1 MSADDVARV
10 FAIEDKVE
18 RLKAATDG
26 VAAAQQ
32 TINEL
37 TRIRRAVIRE
47 LHAEGWTFARIG
59 AAAGLSRARIHQVST
74 QGPAPEGL
82 FFGHG
87 ALTVLTPRVRTGRLI
102 GAPDPA
108 AATRLAELLRQLGFA
123 VTVEQFPPGHP
134 IDLNRD
140 GLIVLGGPE
149 LSPSLRQL
157 IAADPRLRRSVA
169 RAGDGRR
176 GIEDRAAR
184 RVYRPSGPDP
194 HDIAYL
200 ARLPRPDGQGSIL
213 VIDGLHPPGSLGA
226 VRLLATRLAGLHE
239 RAGTRRFSVLIAVR
253 FDRATGEPLEAELL
267 TPVYRHEPAEVRP
280 TALRT
285 RR

>member
-10 FAIEDKVE
+10 FAIEDKVD
-18 RLKAATDG
+18 RLKAATEG

-47 LHAEGWTFARIG
+47 LHDEGWTFARIG

-87 ALTVLTPRVRTGRLI
+87 ALRVLVPEVRAGRVL

-108 AATRLAELLRQLGFA
+108 AAQRLAELLRQLGFA
-123 VTVEQFPPGHP
+123 VVVENFLPGRP
-134 IDLNRD
+134 LDLNRD

-157 IAADPRLRRSVA
+157 VTADPRLRRTIT
-169 RAGDGRR
+169 RAGDARR

-184 RVYRPSGPDP
+184 RVYRPGGPEP

-200 ARLPRPDGQGSIL
+200 ARLPRPDGRGTIL

-226 VRLLATRLAGLHE
+226 VRLLATRLATLHE
-239 RAGTRRFSVLIAVR
+239 RADSHLFSVLIAVKYE
-253 FDRATGEPLEAELL
+253 RATGEPVDADLL
-267 TPVYRHEPAEVRP
+267 TPVYRHDADPRPAR
-280 TALRT
+280 A

>member
-10 FAIEDKVE
+10 FAIEDRVE

-47 LHAEGWTFARIG
+47 LHADGWTFARIG

-74 QGPAPEGL
+74 QGPSPEGL

-87 ALTVLTPRVRTGRLI
+87 SLTVLVPEVRAGRVV

-108 AATRLAELLRQLGFA
+108 APHRLAELLRELGFTVA
-123 VTVEQFPPGHP
+123 VEHFLPGRP
-134 IDLNRD
+134 VDLKRD

-157 IAADPRLRRSVA
+157 ITADPRLRRAVA
-169 RAGDGRR
+169 RAGDTRR

-184 RVYRPSGPDP
+184 RVYRPGGPEP

-200 ARLPRPDGQGSIL
+200 ARLPRPDGRGSVL
-213 VIDGLHPPGSLGA
+213 MIDGMHPPGSLGA
-226 VRLLATRLAGLHE
+226 IRLLATRLATLHE
-239 RAGTRRFSVLIAVR
+239 RASTHLFSVLVACR
-253 FDRATGEPLEAELL
+253 FDRATGEPLEADLL
-267 TPVYRHEPAEVRP
+267 TPVYRHDAETRFPAKGVR
-280 TALRT
+280 R
-285 RR
+285 

>member
-1 MSADDVARV
+1 MSADDVARI

-18 RLKAATDG
+18 RLKAATEG

-87 ALTVLTPRVRTGRLI
+87 PLTLLVPDTRAGRLI

-108 AATRLAELLRQLGFA
+108 AAPRLAEQLRELGFT
-123 VTVEQFPPGHP
+123 VTVEPFAPGRP
-134 IDLNRD
+134 IDLLRD

-149 LSPSLRQL
+149 LSPSLRHL
-157 IAADPRLRRSVA
+157 IAADPRLRRAVA
-169 RAGDGRR
+169 RPGDGRR

-184 RVYRPSGPDP
+184 RIYRPASPEP

-200 ARLPRPDGQGSIL
+200 ARLPRPDGRGSIL
-213 VIDGLHPPGSLGA
+213 VLDGLHPPGSLGA
-226 VRLLATRLAGLHE
+226 VRLLATRLATLHE
-239 RAGTRRFSVLIAVR
+239 RAAHRRFSVLIGVR
-253 FDRATGEPLEAELL
+253 YERTTGEPVDADLL
-267 TPVYRHEPAEVRP
+267 TPVYLHEPVDSRPQAVRQ
-280 TALRT
+280 

>member
-87 ALTVLTPRVRTGRLI
+87 SLTVLVPEIRAGRVL
-102 GAPDPA
+102 GAPDPNA
-108 AATRLAELLRQLGFA
+108 GTRLVELLRELGFSA
-123 VTVEQFPPGHP
+123 TIEHFLPGRP
-134 IDLNRD
+134 INLNRD
-140 GLIVLGGPE
+140 GLIAIGGPE
-149 LSPSLRQL
+149 LSPSLRQV
-157 IAADPRLRRSVA
+157 IAADPRLRRAVA
-169 RAGDGRR
+169 RAGDARR

-184 RVYRPSGPDP
+184 RVYRPGGPEP

-200 ARLPRPDGQGSIL
+200 ARLPRPDGRGTCL
-213 VIDGLHPPGSLGA
+213 LIDGLHPPGSLGA
-226 VRLLATRLAGLHE
+226 IRLLATRLATLHE
-239 RAGTRRFSVLIAVR
+239 RAANHLFSVLIAVR
-253 FDRATGEPLEAELL
+253 YDRSTGEPIDADLL
-267 TPVYRHEPAEVRP
+267 TPVYRHDPTDSRP
-280 TALRT
+280 MAPRT

>member
-1 MSADDVARV
+1 MPADDVARV
-10 FAIEDKVE
+10 FAIEDRVE
-18 RLKAATDG
+18 RLKAATER

-47 LHAEGWTFARIG
+47 LHADGWTFARIG
-59 AAAGLSRARIHQVST
+59 AAAGLSRARIHQVSM

-87 ALTVLTPRVRTGRLI
+87 PLTVLVPELRAGRVI

-108 AATRLAELLRQLGFA
+108 APQRLGQLLRQLGFS
-123 VTVEQFPPGHP
+123 VTVEHFLPGRR
-134 IDLNRD
+134 IDLLRD

-157 IAADPRLRRSVA
+157 MTADPRLRRAVA
-169 RAGDGRR
+169 RAGDARR
-176 GIEDRAAR
+176 AIEDRAAR
-184 RVYRPSGPDP
+184 RVYRPGGPDP

-200 ARLPRPDGQGSIL
+200 ARLPRPDGLGSVLI
-213 VIDGLHPPGSLGA
+213 IDGMQPAGSLGA
-226 VRLLATRLAGLHE
+226 IRLLATRLANLHE
-239 RAGTRRFSVLIAVR
+239 RASNHRFSVLVSCR

-267 TPVYRHEPAEVRP
+267 TPVYRHDPEKRTPTLGVR
-280 TALRT
+280 R
-285 RR
+285 

>member
-87 ALTVLTPRVRTGRLI
+87 SLTVLAPEVRAGRVI

-108 AATRLAELLRQLGFA
+108 APRRLAELLRQLGFTVA
-123 VTVEQFPPGHP
+123 VEPFLPGRP
-134 IDLNRD
+134 VDLHRD

-157 IAADPRLRRSVA
+157 VAADPRLRRAVV
-169 RAGDGRR
+169 RVGDTRR

-184 RVYRPSGPDP
+184 RVYRPDGPEP

-200 ARLPRPDGQGSIL
+200 ARLPRPDRRGTVL
-213 VIDGLHPPGSLGA
+213 MIDGLHPPGSLGA
-226 VRLLATRLAGLHE
+226 IRLLATRLATLHE
-239 RAGTRRFSVLIAVR
+239 RADNHLFSVLIACR

-267 TPVYRHEPAEVRP
+267 TPVYRHDPE
-280 TALRT
+280 T
-285 RR
+285 RSSAPGPRR

>member
-87 ALTVLTPRVRTGRLI
+87 SLTVLVPEVRAGRVI

-108 AATRLAELLRQLGFA
+108 APQRLAELLRELGFTAA
-123 VTVEQFPPGHP
+123 VEHFLPGRP
-134 IDLNRD
+134 VDLRRD

-157 IAADPRLRRSVA
+157 VTADPRLRRAVA
-169 RAGDGRR
+169 RVGDTRR

-184 RVYRPSGPDP
+184 RVYRPGGPEP

-200 ARLPRPDGQGSIL
+200 ARLPRPDGRGTVL
-213 VIDGLHPPGSLGA
+213 MIDGMHPPGSLGA
-226 VRLLATRLAGLHE
+226 IRLLATRLATLHE
-239 RAGTRRFSVLIAVR
+239 RASNHLFSVLIACR

-267 TPVYRHEPAEVRP
+267 TPVYRHDPENRSSISG
-280 TALRT
+280 LR
-285 RR
+285 R

>member
-87 ALTVLTPRVRTGRLI
+87 ALTIITPEVRAGRMI
-102 GAPDPA
+102 GAPDPTA
-108 AATRLAELLRQLGFA
+108 APRLVELLRELGFT
-123 VTVEQFPPGHP
+123 VTVEHFLPGRP
-134 IDLNRD
+134 LDLNRD
-140 GLIVLGGPE
+140 GLIVVGGPE

-157 IAADPRLRRSVA
+157 IVADPRLRRAVA
-169 RAGDGRR
+169 RAGDARR

-184 RVYRPSGPDP
+184 RVYRPGGPDP

-200 ARLPRPDGQGSIL
+200 ARLPRPDGRGTVLI
-213 VIDGLHPPGSLGA
+213 IDGLHPPGSLGA
-226 VRLLATRLAGLHE
+226 VRLLATRLATLHE
-239 RAGTRRFSVLIAVR
+239 RASNHLFSVLIAVR
-253 FDRATGEPLEAELL
+253 YDRTSGEPVDTDLL
-267 TPVYRHEPAEVRP
+267 TPVYRHDLTESRSAVP
-280 TALRT
+280 RT

>member
-87 ALTVLTPRVRTGRLI
+87 PLTVLVPDSRAGRLI

-108 AATRLAELLRQLGFA
+108 AAPRLAELLQELGFA
-123 VTVEQFPPGHP
+123 VTVEHFAPGRP
-134 IDLNRD
+134 IDLQRD

-157 IAADPRLRRSVA
+157 IAADPRLRRAVA
-169 RAGDGRR
+169 RIGDGRR

-184 RVYRPSGPDP
+184 RIYRPSGSAP

-200 ARLPRPDGQGSIL
+200 ARLPSPNGRGSVL

-226 VRLLATRLAGLHE
+226 VRLLATRLATLHE
-239 RAGTRRFSVLIAVR
+239 RAGTRRFSTLIGVR
-253 FDRATGEPLEAELL
+253 YDRGTGEPIDADLL
-267 TPVYRHEPAEVRP
+267 TPVYRHGPVDMRAHR
-280 TALRT
+280 LQH

>member
-10 FAIEDKVE
+10 FAIEDKVD
-18 RLKAATDG
+18 RLKAATEG

-47 LHAEGWTFARIG
+47 LHDEGWTFARIG

-87 ALTVLTPRVRTGRLI
+87 ALRVLVPEVRAGRVL

-108 AATRLAELLRQLGFA
+108 AAQRLAELLRQLGFA
-123 VTVEQFPPGHP
+123 VVVENFLPGRP
-134 IDLNRD
+134 LDLNRD

-157 IAADPRLRRSVA
+157 VTADPRLRRTIT
-169 RAGDGRR
+169 RAGDARR

-184 RVYRPSGPDP
+184 RVYRPGGPEP

-200 ARLPRPDGQGSIL
+200 ARLPRPDGRGTIL

-226 VRLLATRLAGLHE
+226 VRLLATRLATLHE
-239 RAGTRRFSVLIAVR
+239 RAAAHLFSVLIAVKYE
-253 FDRATGEPLEAELL
+253 RATGEPVDADLL
-267 TPVYRHEPAEVRP
+267 TPVYRHDPDPRPARVR
-280 TALRT
+280 R
-285 RR
+285 